1 MSAPE
6 PSMDDR
12 LQRLKDSQLPRIAAL
27 MAEAARTHSP
37 PGSSL
42 VAMNDYHF
50 ETGGKR
56 LRALLPLLVGEL
68 LGRDPEH
75 ALAFGAACEMLHNAT
90 LVHDDLQD
98 GDERRRGRPTIWK
111 AYGEARAINLGDAMF
126 QYALLLLH
134 QIDIPPEAREQL
146 SKSMLED
153 TIAVIDGQERE
164 FALKEEASPSMDAY
178 FKMVEGKTSGLFGL
192 VLGGAARVYG
202 ASELVVDALRSVGR
216 ELGVLFQIQDDVL
229 DLFGDKGRGRVG
241 EDVAEGKR
249 SVMVVHAFGHLG
261 ADERTELQAII
272 DRPRDETS
280 ATDIA
285 RATALFEACGSKR
298 FALDEIQ
305 RRRSAALQAAST
317 TGDRNLI
324 ELAEYL
330 AELFIAPIRDIDGGG
345 GGGSG
350 NLSRISPEDGQAF
363 MQRILPDVS
372 RTFALSIEALPQ
384 DLRDSVR
391 TAYLLCRI
399 LDTVEDEAG
408 LGWNRRS
415 ELFAQFEAALAH
427 PERAAAFA
435 SAIEWTQ
442 DPENPEYELCRR
454 SEAVFRSFG
463 AAPEWVRE
471 AVTPHIL
478 EMSAGMREYAERLE
492 LEGRLQVRDEA
503 DLDRYCYFVAGTVGK
518 LLTEL
523 FLRALPESDERLRL
537 EAEARAVAFGQG
549 LQLVNIIK
557 DVATDSERGVSF
569 LPADLAARH
578 GLQPEQLVDP
588 AHRSAALDVV
598 TQVVHRAYGHLDR
611 AIEYTMLW
619 PTGPTG
625 REIRFFCA
633 VPLALALATMEEVQK
648 SVDTVRAAQV
658 PKVSRRTVSVLFEQA
673 RRAVGSDSAL
683 SQMLSK
689 LRNRRH
695 PLAV

>member
-1 MSAPE
+1 MSD
-6 PSMDDR
+6 MDARLDR
-12 LQRLKDSQLPRIAAL
+12 LREEQLPRIAEL
-27 MAEAARTHSP
+27 LTEAADRHTP
-37 PGSSL
+37 AGSSL
-42 VAMNDYHF
+42 IGMNAYHL

-68 LGRDPEH
+68 LGRSPAE
-75 ALAFGAACEMLHNAT
+75 ALPFGAACEMLHNAT

-98 GDERRRGRPTIWK
+98 GDEQRRGRPTVWK
-111 AYGEARAINLGDAMF
+111 AFGEARAINLGDAMF

-134 QIDIPPEAREQL
+134 RLDLPAEAREQL
-146 SKSMLED
+146 SRSMLED

-164 FALKEEASPSMDAY
+164 FALKEVEAPAMEAY
-178 FKMVEGKTSGLFGL
+178 YQMVEGKTSGLFGL
-192 VLGGAARVYG
+192 VLGGAGRVYG
-202 ASELVVDALRSVGR
+202 ASELVIDALRSVGR

-229 DLFGDKGRGRVG
+229 DLYGEKGRGRVG

-249 SVMVVHAFGHLG
+249 SVMVVHALAHLD
-261 ADERTELQAII
+261 ADGRAELKAIV

-280 ATDIA
+280 EADIA
-285 RATALFEACGSKR
+285 RATEIFDACGSKR
-298 FALDEIQ
+298 FALEEI
-305 RRRSAALQAAST
+305 RRRKDAALAAAAT

-330 AELFIAPIRDIDGGG
+330 AELFIAPIRGIDGGNGGG
-345 GGGSG
+345 GGASTGVTID
-350 NLSRISPEDGQAF
+350 RSPEDDQAF

-372 RTFALSIEALPQ
+372 RTFALSIEALPA
-384 DLRDSVR
+384 DLRDAVR

-399 LDTVEDEAG
+399 LDTVEDEAE
-408 LGWNRRS
+408 LVWSRRD
-415 ELFAQFEAALAH
+415 ELFEQFERALLE
-427 PERAAAFA
+427 PERATVFAAA
-435 SAIEWTQ
+435 QEWTA
-442 DPENPEYELCRR
+442 DPSNPEYELCRR
-454 SEAVFRSFG
+454 SEAVFRNF
-463 AAPEWVRE
+463 AASSDWVRK
-471 AVTPHIL
+471 AVQPHVL
-478 EMSAGMREYAERLE
+478 EMKTGMREYAARLE
-492 LEGRLQVRDEA
+492 REGRLQIQDEA

-523 FLRALPESDERLRL
+523 FLQALPESDDDLRR

-578 GLQPEQLVDP
+578 GLRPEQLVDP

-598 TQVVHRAYGHLDR
+598 SQVVRRAYGHLDR

-619 PTGPTG
+619 PTAATG
-625 REIRFFCA
+625 RDVRFFCA

-648 SVDTVRAAQV
+648 SVDTVRAAHV
-658 PKVSRRTVSVLFEQA
+658 PKISRATVAALFEQA
-673 RRAVGSDSAL
+673 RKAVGSNSAL
-683 SQMLSK
+683 GQMLEG
-689 LRNRRH
+689 LRNRKH